1 MWFLYIVAGV
11 LTVAGH
17 WRRWRN
23 QTGQGA
29 ATSALM
35 ARNGLITAH
44 WATVALAMVVVAG
57 IE

>member
-1 MWFLYIVAGV
+1 MNASPTSIPMLDTGGGGE
-11 LTVAGH
+11 T
-17 WRRWRN
+17 

-44 WATVALAMVVVAG
+44 WATVALAMVVVAVAG